1 MICIVGNKADLIEQQ
16 EVSEDEGRNLAKEI
30 GGHFAWVSSKTGN
43 GIEELFEDSIK
54 AYTNKYGYAK
64 IFKEKQKLNNKKK
77 DEEESG
83 GWFSWCRIF

>member
-43 GIEELFEDSIK
+43 GIEELFEEDSE
-54 AYTNKYGYAK
+54 Y
-64 IFKEKQKLNNKKK
+64 
-77 DEEESG
+77 
-83 GWFSWCRIF
+83 